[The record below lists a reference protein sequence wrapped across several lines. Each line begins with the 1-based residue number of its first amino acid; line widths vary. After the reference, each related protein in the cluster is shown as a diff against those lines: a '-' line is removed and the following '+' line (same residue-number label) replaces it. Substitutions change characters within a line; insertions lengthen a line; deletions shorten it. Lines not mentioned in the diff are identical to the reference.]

1 MRKIK
6 TRILKSKSNNK
17 FKRKNFQNQNQIQSL
32 TRDKIN
38 WLLNKRMLF
47 KYKKK

>member
-1 MRKIK
+1 MTKIK

-32 TRDKIN
+32 TRDK
-38 WLLNKRMLF
+38 RMLF